1 MISILHLIRYKNLLM
16 VFLSMFLT
24 KYFLIES
31 FISSPLLSDIDFII
45 LTISI
50 LLITMG
56 GYLINDIYDIESDK
70 INKPDKVYITK
81 IISIKNGQ
89 FLYFLTSITGLILG
103 LYLSVNK
110 NLNHLSGYFIV
121 TVIILF
127 VYTKILKKLP
137 LIGNVIVALLVSLP
151 IFLVYEF
158 DHSMISIKDIFDNL
172 FLSIIIFFYLL
183 FAFLTTLIREII
195 KDLQDIKGDNKL
207 KLKTLP
213 IMIGKK
219 RTINFL
225 IFLSFLLQLLLLLV
239 LIDSFKNDQYL
250 ILFFLITLS
259 LLVAYLI
266 YKLRVPF
273 KNNQYQ
279 LLSSLMKIIMLVGV
293 LSMTV
298 FKFN

>member
-1 MISILHLIRYKNLLM
+1 M

-31 FISSPLLSDIDFII
+31 FISTPLLSDIDFII

-70 INKPDKVYITK
+70 INKPDKVYISR
-81 IISIKNGQ
+81 IISIKSGL

-103 LYLSVNK
+103 FYLSINK
-110 NLNHLSGYFIV
+110 NLNHLSGFFIV
-121 TVIILF
+121 TVILLF
-127 VYTKILKKLP
+127 IYTKILKKLP
-137 LIGNVIVALLVSLP
+137 LIGNIIVALLVSLP

-195 KDLQDIKGDNKL
+195 KDLQDIKGDNKF

-213 IMIGKK
+213 IMIGNK
-219 RTINFL
+219 RTINFVV
-225 IFLSFLLQLLLLLV
+225 FLSFLLQLLLLLV
-239 LIDSFKNDQYL
+239 LIDSFKNDYYL
-250 ILFFLITLS
+250 ILIFSITLS

-273 KNNQYQ
+273 KNNPYQ

-293 LSMTV
+293 LSMTI

>member
-1 MISILHLIRYKNLLM
+1 MISFLHLIRYKNLLM

-31 FISSPLLSDIDFII
+31 FISTPLLSDIDFII
-45 LTISI
+45 LTTSI

-70 INKPDKVYITK
+70 INKPGKVYIST
-81 IISIKNGQ
+81 IISIKSGL

-103 LYLSVNK
+103 FYLSINK
-110 NLNHLSGYFIV
+110 NLNHLSGFFIV
-121 TVIILF
+121 TVILLF
-127 VYTKILKKLP
+127 IYTKILKKLP
-137 LIGNVIVALLVSLP
+137 LIGNIIVALLVSLP

-195 KDLQDIKGDNKL
+195 KDLQDIKGDNKF

-213 IMIGKK
+213 IMIGNK
-219 RTINFL
+219 RTVNFVV
-225 IFLSFLLQLLLLLV
+225 FLSFLLQLLLLLV
-239 LIDSFKNDQYL
+239 LIDSFKNDYYL
-250 ILFFLITLS
+250 VLIFSITLS

-273 KNNQYQ
+273 KNNPYQ

-293 LSMTV
+293 LSMTI

>member
-70 INKPDKVYITK
+70 INKPDKVYITT

-225 IFLSFLLQLLLLLV
+225 IFLSFLLQLLLLMV

-259 LLVAYLI
+259 LLVVYLI

>member
-70 INKPDKVYITK
+70 INKPDKVYITT

>member
-1 MISILHLIRYKNLLM
+1 M

-31 FISSPLLSDIDFII
+31 FISTPLLSDIDFII
-45 LTISI
+45 LTTSI

-70 INKPDKVYITK
+70 INKPRKVYIST
-81 IISIKNGQ
+81 IISIKSGL

-103 LYLSVNK
+103 LYLSINK
-110 NLNHLSGYFIV
+110 NLNHLSGFFIV
-121 TVIILF
+121 TVILLF
-127 VYTKILKKLP
+127 IYTKILKKLP
-137 LIGNVIVALLVSLP
+137 LIGNIIVALLVSLP

-195 KDLQDIKGDNKL
+195 KDLQDIKGDNKF

-213 IMIGKK
+213 IMIGNK
-219 RTINFL
+219 RTINFVV
-225 IFLSFLLQLLLLLV
+225 FLSFLLQLLLLLV
-239 LIDSFKNDQYL
+239 LIDSFKNDYYL
-250 ILFFLITLS
+250 ILIFSITLS

-273 KNNQYQ
+273 KNNPYQ

-293 LSMTV
+293 LSMTI

>member
-31 FISSPLLSDIDFII
+31 FISTPLLSDIDFII

-70 INKPDKVYITK
+70 INKPDKVYITT

-250 ILFFLITLS
+250 ILFFLITLF

>member
-1 MISILHLIRYKNLLM
+1 MISFLHLIRYKNLLM

-31 FISSPLLSDIDFII
+31 FISTPLLSDIDFII
-45 LTISI
+45 LTTSI

-70 INKPDKVYITK
+70 INKPDKVYIST
-81 IISIKNGQ
+81 IISIKSGL

-103 LYLSVNK
+103 FYLSINK
-110 NLNHLSGYFIV
+110 NLNHLSGFFIV
-121 TVIILF
+121 TVILLF
-127 VYTKILKKLP
+127 IYTKILKKLP
-137 LIGNVIVALLVSLP
+137 LIGNIIVALLVSLP

-195 KDLQDIKGDNKL
+195 KDLQDIKGDNKF

-213 IMIGKK
+213 IMIGNK
-219 RTINFL
+219 RTINFVV
-225 IFLSFLLQLLLLLV
+225 FLSFLLQLLLLLV
-239 LIDSFKNDQYL
+239 LIDSFKNDYYL
-250 ILFFLITLS
+250 ILIFSITLS

-273 KNNQYQ
+273 KNNPYQ

-293 LSMTV
+293 LSMTI

>member
-1 MISILHLIRYKNLLM
+1 MISFLHLIRYKNLLM

-31 FISSPLLSDIDFII
+31 FISTPLLSDIDFII
-45 LTISI
+45 LTTSI

-70 INKPDKVYITK
+70 INKPGKVYIST
-81 IISIKNGQ
+81 IISIKSGL

-103 LYLSVNK
+103 FYLSINK
-110 NLNHLSGYFIV
+110 NLNHLSGFFIV
-121 TVIILF
+121 TVILLF
-127 VYTKILKKLP
+127 IYTKILKKLP
-137 LIGNVIVALLVSLP
+137 LIGNIIVALLVSLP

-195 KDLQDIKGDNKL
+195 KDLQDIKGDNKF

-213 IMIGKK
+213 IMIGNK
-219 RTINFL
+219 RTINFVV
-225 IFLSFLLQLLLLLV
+225 FLSFLLQLLLLLV
-239 LIDSFKNDQYL
+239 LIDSFKNDYYL
-250 ILFFLITLS
+250 VLIFSITLS

-273 KNNQYQ
+273 KNNPYQ
-279 LLSSLMKIIMLVGV
+279 HLSSLMKIIMLVGV
-293 LSMTV
+293 LSMTI

>member
-1 MISILHLIRYKNLLM
+1 M

-31 FISSPLLSDIDFII
+31 FISTPLLSDIDFII

-70 INKPDKVYITK
+70 INKPDKVYITT

-121 TVIILF
+121 TVILLF

-225 IFLSFLLQLLLLLV
+225 FFLSFLLQLLLLLV

>member
-1 MISILHLIRYKNLLM
+1 M

-31 FISSPLLSDIDFII
+31 FISTPLLSDIDFII
-45 LTISI
+45 LTTSI

-70 INKPDKVYITK
+70 INKPGKVYIST
-81 IISIKNGQ
+81 IISIKSGL

-103 LYLSVNK
+103 FYLSINK
-110 NLNHLSGYFIV
+110 NLNHLSGFFIV
-121 TVIILF
+121 IVILLF
-127 VYTKILKKLP
+127 IYTKILKKLP
-137 LIGNVIVALLVSLP
+137 LIGNIIVALLVSLP

-195 KDLQDIKGDNKL
+195 KDLQDIKGDNKF

-213 IMIGKK
+213 IMIGNK
-219 RTINFL
+219 RTINFVV
-225 IFLSFLLQLLLLLV
+225 FLSFLLQLLLLLV
-239 LIDSFKNDQYL
+239 LIDSFKNDYYL
-250 ILFFLITLS
+250 ILIFSITLS

-273 KNNQYQ
+273 KNNPYQ

-293 LSMTV
+293 LSMTI

>member
-1 MISILHLIRYKNLLM
+1 MISFLHLIRYKNLLM

-31 FISSPLLSDIDFII
+31 FISTPLLSDIDFII
-45 LTISI
+45 LTTSI

-70 INKPDKVYITK
+70 INKPDKVYIST
-81 IISIKNGQ
+81 IISIKSGL

-103 LYLSVNK
+103 FYLSINK
-110 NLNHLSGYFIV
+110 NLNHLSGFFIV
-121 TVIILF
+121 TVILLF
-127 VYTKILKKLP
+127 IYTKILKKLP
-137 LIGNVIVALLVSLP
+137 LIGNIIVALLVSLP

-158 DHSMISIKDIFDNL
+158 DHSMISIKDIFNNL

-195 KDLQDIKGDNKL
+195 KDLQDIKGDNKF

-213 IMIGKK
+213 IMIGNK
-219 RTINFL
+219 RTINFVV
-225 IFLSFLLQLLLLLV
+225 FLSFLLQLLLLLV
-239 LIDSFKNDQYL
+239 LIDSFKNDYYL
-250 ILFFLITLS
+250 ILIFSITLS

-273 KNNQYQ
+273 KNNPYQ

-293 LSMTV
+293 LSMTI

>member
-1 MISILHLIRYKNLLM
+1 MISFLHLIRYKNLLM

-31 FISSPLLSDIDFII
+31 FISTPLLSDIDFII
-45 LTISI
+45 LTTSI

-70 INKPDKVYITK
+70 INKPGKVYIST
-81 IISIKNGQ
+81 IISIKSGL

-103 LYLSVNK
+103 LYLSINK
-110 NLNHLSGYFIV
+110 NLNHLSGFFIV
-121 TVIILF
+121 TVILLF
-127 VYTKILKKLP
+127 IYTKILKKLP
-137 LIGNVIVALLVSLP
+137 LIGNIIVALLVSLP

-195 KDLQDIKGDNKL
+195 KDLQDIKGDNKF

-213 IMIGKK
+213 IMIGNK
-219 RTINFL
+219 RTINFV

-239 LIDSFKNDQYL
+239 LIDSFKNDYYL
-250 ILFFLITLS
+250 ILIFSITLS

-273 KNNQYQ
+273 KNNPYQ

-293 LSMTV
+293 LSMTI

>member
-1 MISILHLIRYKNLLM
+1 M

-31 FISSPLLSDIDFII
+31 FISTPLLSDIDFII
-45 LTISI
+45 LTTSI

-70 INKPDKVYITK
+70 INKPGKVYISR
-81 IISIKNGQ
+81 IISIKSGL

-103 LYLSVNK
+103 FYLSINK
-110 NLNHLSGYFIV
+110 NLNHLSGFFIV
-121 TVIILF
+121 TVILLF
-127 VYTKILKKLP
+127 IYTKILKKLP
-137 LIGNVIVALLVSLP
+137 LIGNIIVALLVSLP

-195 KDLQDIKGDNKL
+195 KDLQDIKGDNKF

-213 IMIGKK
+213 IMIGNK
-219 RTINFL
+219 RTINFVV
-225 IFLSFLLQLLLLLV
+225 FLSFLLQLLLLLV
-239 LIDSFKNDQYL
+239 LIDSFKNDYYL
-250 ILFFLITLS
+250 ILIFSITLS

-266 YKLRVPF
+266 YKLREPF
-273 KNNQYQ
+273 KNNPYQ

-293 LSMTV
+293 LSMTI

>member
-31 FISSPLLSDIDFII
+31 FISTPLLSDIDFII

-70 INKPDKVYITK
+70 INKPDKVYITT

-110 NLNHLSGYFIV
+110 NLNHLSGYFIA

>member
-1 MISILHLIRYKNLLM
+1 MISFLHLIRYKNLLM

-31 FISSPLLSDIDFII
+31 FISTPLLSDIDFII
-45 LTISI
+45 LTTSI

-70 INKPDKVYITK
+70 INKPGKVYIST
-81 IISIKNGQ
+81 IISIKSGL

-103 LYLSVNK
+103 FYLSINK
-110 NLNHLSGYFIV
+110 NLNHLSGFFIV
-121 TVIILF
+121 TVILLF
-127 VYTKILKKLP
+127 IYTKILKKLP
-137 LIGNVIVALLVSLP
+137 LIGNIIVALLVSLP

-195 KDLQDIKGDNKL
+195 KDLQDIKGDNKF

-213 IMIGKK
+213 IMIGNK
-219 RTINFL
+219 RTINFVV
-225 IFLSFLLQLLLLLV
+225 FLSFLLQLILLLV
-239 LIDSFKNDQYL
+239 LIDSFKNDYYL
-250 ILFFLITLS
+250 LLIFSITLS

-273 KNNQYQ
+273 KNNPYQ

-293 LSMTV
+293 LSMTI

>member
-31 FISSPLLSDIDFII
+31 FISTPLLSDIDFII

-70 INKPDKVYITK
+70 INKPDKVYITT

-158 DHSMISIKDIFDNL
+158 DHSMISIKDIFDDL

>member
-1 MISILHLIRYKNLLM
+1 MISFLHLIRYKNLLM

-31 FISSPLLSDIDFII
+31 FISTPLLSDIDFII
-45 LTISI
+45 LTTSI

-56 GYLINDIYDIESDK
+56 GYLINDVFDIESDK
-70 INKPDKVYITK
+70 INKPGKVYIST
-81 IISIKNGQ
+81 IISIKSGL

-103 LYLSVNK
+103 FYLSINK
-110 NLNHLSGYFIV
+110 NLNHLSGFFIV
-121 TVIILF
+121 TVILLF
-127 VYTKILKKLP
+127 IYTKILKKLP
-137 LIGNVIVALLVSLP
+137 LIGNIIVALLVSLP

-195 KDLQDIKGDNKL
+195 KDLQDIKGDNKF

-213 IMIGKK
+213 IMIGNK
-219 RTINFL
+219 RTINFVV
-225 IFLSFLLQLLLLLV
+225 FLSFLLQLLLLLV
-239 LIDSFKNDQYL
+239 LIDSFKNDYYL
-250 ILFFLITLS
+250 ILIFSITLS

-273 KNNQYQ
+273 KNNPYQ

-293 LSMTV
+293 LSMTI

>member
-1 MISILHLIRYKNLLM
+1 MISFLHLIRYKNLLM
-16 VFLSMFLT
+16 VFFSMFLT

-31 FISSPLLSDIDFII
+31 FISTPLLSDIDFII
-45 LTISI
+45 LTTSI

-70 INKPDKVYITK
+70 INKPDKVYIST
-81 IISIKNGQ
+81 IISIKSGL

-103 LYLSVNK
+103 FYLSINK
-110 NLNHLSGYFIV
+110 NLNHLSGFFIV
-121 TVIILF
+121 TVILLF
-127 VYTKILKKLP
+127 IYTKILKKLP
-137 LIGNVIVALLVSLP
+137 LIGNIIVALLVSLP

-172 FLSIIIFFYLL
+172 FLSIIIFFYLS

-195 KDLQDIKGDNKL
+195 KDLQDIKGDNKF

-213 IMIGKK
+213 IMIGNK
-219 RTINFL
+219 RTINFVV
-225 IFLSFLLQLLLLLV
+225 FLSFLLQLLLLLV
-239 LIDSFKNDQYL
+239 LIDSFKNDYYL
-250 ILFFLITLS
+250 VLIFSITLS

-273 KNNQYQ
+273 KNNPYQ

-293 LSMTV
+293 LSMTI

>member
-1 MISILHLIRYKNLLM
+1 MISFLHLIRYKNLLM

-31 FISSPLLSDIDFII
+31 FISTPLLSDIDFII
-45 LTISI
+45 LTTSI

-70 INKPDKVYITK
+70 INKPGKVYIST
-81 IISIKNGQ
+81 IISIKSGL

-103 LYLSVNK
+103 LYLSINK
-110 NLNHLSGYFIV
+110 NLNHLSGFFIV
-121 TVIILF
+121 TVILLF
-127 VYTKILKKLP
+127 IYTKILKKLP
-137 LIGNVIVALLVSLP
+137 LIGNIIVALLVSLP

-158 DHSMISIKDIFDNL
+158 DHSMISIKDIFNNL

-195 KDLQDIKGDNKL
+195 KDLQDIKGDNKF

-213 IMIGKK
+213 IMIGNK
-219 RTINFL
+219 RTINFVV
-225 IFLSFLLQLLLLLV
+225 FLSFLLQLLLLLV
-239 LIDSFKNDQYL
+239 LIDSFKNDYYL
-250 ILFFLITLS
+250 ILIFSITLS

-273 KNNQYQ
+273 KNNPYQ

-293 LSMTV
+293 LSMTI

>member
-70 INKPDKVYITK
+70 INKPDKVYITT

-279 LLSSLMKIIMLVGV
+279 LLSSLMKTIMLVGV

>member
-1 MISILHLIRYKNLLM
+1 M

-31 FISSPLLSDIDFII
+31 FISTPLLSDIDFII
-45 LTISI
+45 LTTSI

-70 INKPDKVYITK
+70 INKPGKVYIST
-81 IISIKNGQ
+81 IISIKSGL

-103 LYLSVNK
+103 FYLSINK
-110 NLNHLSGYFIV
+110 NLNHLSGFFIV
-121 TVIILF
+121 TVILLF
-127 VYTKILKKLP
+127 IYTKILKKLP
-137 LIGNVIVALLVSLP
+137 LIGNIIVALLVSLP

-158 DHSMISIKDIFDNL
+158 DHSMISIKDIFNNL

-195 KDLQDIKGDNKL
+195 KDLQDIKGDNKF

-213 IMIGKK
+213 IMIGNK
-219 RTINFL
+219 RTINFVV
-225 IFLSFLLQLLLLLV
+225 FLSFLLQLLLLLV
-239 LIDSFKNDQYL
+239 LIDSFKNDYYL
-250 ILFFLITLS
+250 ILIFSITLS

-273 KNNQYQ
+273 KNNPYQ

-293 LSMTV
+293 LSMTI

>member
-1 MISILHLIRYKNLLM
+1 M

-31 FISSPLLSDIDFII
+31 FISTPLLSDIDFII
-45 LTISI
+45 LTTSI

-70 INKPDKVYITK
+70 INKPGKVYIST
-81 IISIKNGQ
+81 IISIKSGL

-103 LYLSVNK
+103 FYLSINK
-110 NLNHLSGYFIV
+110 NLNHLSGFFIV
-121 TVIILF
+121 TVILLF
-127 VYTKILKKLP
+127 IYTKILKKLP
-137 LIGNVIVALLVSLP
+137 LIGNIIVALLVSLP

-195 KDLQDIKGDNKL
+195 KDLQDIKGDNKF

-213 IMIGKK
+213 IMIGNK
-219 RTINFL
+219 RTVNFVV
-225 IFLSFLLQLLLLLV
+225 FLSFLLQLLLLLV
-239 LIDSFKNDQYL
+239 LIDSFKNDYYL
-250 ILFFLITLS
+250 ILIFSITLS

-273 KNNQYQ
+273 KNNPYQ

-293 LSMTV
+293 LSMTI

>member
-1 MISILHLIRYKNLLM
+1 MISFLHLIRYKNLLM

-24 KYFLIES
+24 KYFLIEP
-31 FISSPLLSDIDFII
+31 FISTPLLSDIDFII
-45 LTISI
+45 LTTSI

-70 INKPDKVYITK
+70 INKPGKVYIST
-81 IISIKNGQ
+81 IISIKSGL

-103 LYLSVNK
+103 FYLSINK
-110 NLNHLSGYFIV
+110 NLNHLSGFFIV
-121 TVIILF
+121 TVILLF
-127 VYTKILKKLP
+127 IYTKILKKLP
-137 LIGNVIVALLVSLP
+137 LIGNIIVALLVSLP

-195 KDLQDIKGDNKL
+195 KDLQDIKGDNKF

-213 IMIGKK
+213 IMIGNK
-219 RTINFL
+219 RTINFVV
-225 IFLSFLLQLLLLLV
+225 FLSFLLQLLLLLV
-239 LIDSFKNDQYL
+239 LIDSFKNDYYL
-250 ILFFLITLS
+250 ILIFSITLS

-273 KNNQYQ
+273 KNNPYQ

-293 LSMTV
+293 LSMTI

>member
-70 INKPDKVYITK
+70 INKPDKVYITT

-279 LLSSLMKIIMLVGV
+279 LLSSLMKIIMLMGV

>member
-31 FISSPLLSDIDFII
+31 FISTPLLSDIDFII

-70 INKPDKVYITK
+70 INKPDKVYITT

-89 FLYFLTSITGLILG
+89 FLYFLTSITGLIIG
-103 LYLSVNK
+103 LYLSENK

-279 LLSSLMKIIMLVGV
+279 LLSSLMKTIMLVGV

>member
-31 FISSPLLSDIDFII
+31 FISTPLLSDIDFII
-45 LTISI
+45 LTVSI

-70 INKPDKVYITK
+70 INKPDKVYITT

-89 FLYFLTSITGLILG
+89 FLYFLTSITGLIIG
-103 LYLSVNK
+103 LYLSENK

>member
-1 MISILHLIRYKNLLM
+1 MISFLHLIRYKNLLM

-31 FISSPLLSDIDFII
+31 FISTPLLSDIDFII
-45 LTISI
+45 LTTSI

-70 INKPDKVYITK
+70 INKPGKVYIST
-81 IISIKNGQ
+81 IISIKSGL

-103 LYLSVNK
+103 FYLSINK
-110 NLNHLSGYFIV
+110 NLNHLSGFFIV
-121 TVIILF
+121 TVILLF
-127 VYTKILKKLP
+127 IYTKILKKLP
-137 LIGNVIVALLVSLP
+137 LIGNIIVALLVSLP

-158 DHSMISIKDIFDNL
+158 DHSMISIKDIFNNL

-195 KDLQDIKGDNKL
+195 KDLQDIKGDNKF

-213 IMIGKK
+213 IMIGNK
-219 RTINFL
+219 RTINFVV
-225 IFLSFLLQLLLLLV
+225 FLSFLLQLLLLLV
-239 LIDSFKNDQYL
+239 LIDSFKNDYYL
-250 ILFFLITLS
+250 ILIFSITLS

-273 KNNQYQ
+273 KNNPYQ

-293 LSMTV
+293 LSMTI

>member
-1 MISILHLIRYKNLLM
+1 MISFLHLIRYKNLLM

-31 FISSPLLSDIDFII
+31 FISTPLLSDIDFII
-45 LTISI
+45 LTTSI

-70 INKPDKVYITK
+70 INKPDKVYITT
-81 IISIKNGQ
+81 IISIKSGL

-103 LYLSVNK
+103 FYLSINK
-110 NLNHLSGYFIV
+110 NLNHLSGFFIV
-121 TVIILF
+121 TVILLF
-127 VYTKILKKLP
+127 IYTKILKKLP
-137 LIGNVIVALLVSLP
+137 LIGNIIVALLVSLP

-195 KDLQDIKGDNKL
+195 KDLQDIKGDNKF

-213 IMIGKK
+213 IMIGNK
-219 RTINFL
+219 RTINFVV
-225 IFLSFLLQLLLLLV
+225 FLSFLLQLLLLLV
-239 LIDSFKNDQYL
+239 LIDSFKNDYYL
-250 ILFFLITLS
+250 ILIFSITLS

-273 KNNQYQ
+273 KNNPYQ

-293 LSMTV
+293 LSMTI

>member
-31 FISSPLLSDIDFII
+31 FISTPLLSDIDFII

-70 INKPDKVYITK
+70 INKPDKVYITT

-225 IFLSFLLQLLLLLV
+225 FFLSFLLQLLLLLV

>member
-259 LLVAYLI
+259 FLVAYLI

>member
-1 MISILHLIRYKNLLM
+1 M

-31 FISSPLLSDIDFII
+31 FISTPLLSDIDFII

-70 INKPDKVYITK
+70 INKPDKVYITT

-103 LYLSVNK
+103 FYLSVNK
-110 NLNHLSGYFIV
+110 NLNHLSGYFIA

-195 KDLQDIKGDNKL
+195 KDLQDIKGDNKF

>member
-1 MISILHLIRYKNLLM
+1 M

-31 FISSPLLSDIDFII
+31 FISTPLLSDIDFII
-45 LTISI
+45 LTTSI

-70 INKPDKVYITK
+70 INKPGKVYIST
-81 IISIKNGQ
+81 IISIKSGL

-103 LYLSVNK
+103 LYLSINK
-110 NLNHLSGYFIV
+110 NLNHLSGFFIV
-121 TVIILF
+121 TVILLF
-127 VYTKILKKLP
+127 IYTKILKKLP
-137 LIGNVIVALLVSLP
+137 LIGNIIVALLVSLP

-195 KDLQDIKGDNKL
+195 KDLQDIKGDNKF

-213 IMIGKK
+213 IMIGNK
-219 RTINFL
+219 RTINFVV
-225 IFLSFLLQLLLLLV
+225 FLSFLLQLLLLLV
-239 LIDSFKNDQYL
+239 LIDSFKNDYYL
-250 ILFFLITLS
+250 ILIFSITLS

-273 KNNQYQ
+273 KNNPYQ

-293 LSMTV
+293 LSMTI

>member
-1 MISILHLIRYKNLLM
+1 MISFLHLIRYKNLLM

-31 FISSPLLSDIDFII
+31 FISTPLLSDIDFII
-45 LTISI
+45 LTTSI

-70 INKPDKVYITK
+70 INKPDKVYITT
-81 IISIKNGQ
+81 IISIKNGL

-103 LYLSVNK
+103 LYLSVNN

-121 TVIILF
+121 TVILLF

-137 LIGNVIVALLVSLP
+137 LIGNIIVALLVSLP

-172 FLSIIIFFYLL
+172 FLSVIIFFYLL

-195 KDLQDIKGDNKL
+195 KDLQDIKGDNKF

-213 IMIGKK
+213 IMIGNK
-219 RTINFL
+219 RTINFVV
-225 IFLSFLLQLLLLLV
+225 FLSFLLQLLLLLV
-239 LIDSFKNDQYL
+239 LIDSFKNDYYL
-250 ILFFLITLS
+250 ILIFSITLS

-273 KNNQYQ
+273 KNNPYQ

-293 LSMTV
+293 LSMTI

>member
-1 MISILHLIRYKNLLM
+1 MISFLHLIRYKNLLM

-31 FISSPLLSDIDFII
+31 FISTPLLSNIDFII
-45 LTISI
+45 LTTSI

-70 INKPDKVYITK
+70 INKPDKVYIST
-81 IISIKNGQ
+81 IISIKSGL

-103 LYLSVNK
+103 LYLSINK
-110 NLNHLSGYFIV
+110 NLNHLSGFFIV
-121 TVIILF
+121 TVILLF
-127 VYTKILKKLP
+127 IYTKILKKLP
-137 LIGNVIVALLVSLP
+137 LIGNIIVALLVSLP

-195 KDLQDIKGDNKL
+195 KDLQDIKGDNKF

-213 IMIGKK
+213 IMIGNK
-219 RTINFL
+219 RTINFVV
-225 IFLSFLLQLLLLLV
+225 FLSFLLQLLLLLV
-239 LIDSFKNDQYL
+239 LIDSFKNDYYL
-250 ILFFLITLS
+250 ILIFSITLS

-273 KNNQYQ
+273 KNNPYQ

-293 LSMTV
+293 LSMTI

>member
-70 INKPDKVYITK
+70 INKPDKVYITTV
-81 IISIKNGQ
+81 ISIKNGQ

-183 FAFLTTLIREII
+183 FAFVTTLIREII

-225 IFLSFLLQLLLLLV
+225 IFLSFLLQLLLLMV